1 MRMINRPKMLAM
13 TLLAVLLLLPC
24 GLRAQSKQ
32 QVWCLKTDKGHYI
45 EMSRV
50 KKFAKVDKDN
60 KFNVVFHEGSGA
72 TGVQSATFEKHV
84 PVLYGD
90 ADGDGSVTEDDFSE
104 ILNDILG
111 ESNIF
116 QPEKDV
122 NLDGKVNIVDL
133 VMVLDIINK
142 KKAGTRGLLAPFSQQ
157 LSTSN
162 DVPGTISQ
170 DDSGGD
176 EAGRT
181 KMEDEYW
188 TMEPLPGLQYAPYN
202 TVKLPDP
209 DSEKPEPNT
218 IEPEPEEITPQQEPV
233 ADPDLGSVPYF
244 RVQFTGNLLEVKT
257 YAGDDYT
264 FFNPA
269 KDYLDFKYYL
279 PFTHANNDYKVD
291 ANSFYYIGTGP
302 DPKVRTRFTLDKT
315 TGPLAI
321 KQVTAYNQPIKTIT
335 VSSSRQPSEVEGVKK
350 ITYTFNALPRNIEEL
365 KTLEVNDR
373 EYFKSPHFVTA
384 LFICCLNRLPDNS
397 TDTWEMINYL
407 RTHTATV
414 GEDNIT
420 KVYNGDTQN
429 IVQHLL
435 DPDANGFPSVNGLRS
450 YFAGSSPDNKYTPTT
465 PYQVTIVEKSDVY
478 TTKDGNLYAKLY
490 VESSGRDDLGE
501 PLRLRKVEGHDW
513 LVYSGESAFTKKMK
527 PQN

>member
-24 GLRAQSKQ
+24 GLLAQSKQ

-72 TGVQSATFEKHV
+72 TGVQSVTFEKHV

-111 ESNIF
+111 ESNKF

-181 KMEDEYW
+181 RMEDEYW
-188 TMEPLPGLQYAPYN
+188 TMEQLPGTISPVYN
-202 TVKLPDP
+202 TREPDDVP
-209 DSEKPEPNT
+209 KDSDPNT
-218 IEPEPEEITPQQEPV
+218 NEPEPEEITPQEEPV
-233 ADPDLGSVPYF
+233 ANSDLGSVPYF
-244 RVQFTGNLLEVKT
+244 RVQFAKKLLEVK
-257 YAGDDYT
+257 AHAADGYT

-279 PFTHANNDYKVD
+279 PFTHDKLSGIVD
-291 ANSFYYIGTGP
+291 ATADYYIGTGP
-302 DPKVRTRFTLDKT
+302 DSKARTQFILASDF
-315 TGPLAI
+315 GPLAI

-335 VSSSRQPSEVEGVKK
+335 VSSSREPSEVEGVKK

-384 LFICCLNRLPDNS
+384 LFICCLNRLPYNS

-414 GEDNIT
+414 GEDNIM
-420 KVYNGDTQN
+420 KISKDNTQN
-429 IVQHLL
+429 VVQNLL
-435 DPDANGFPSVNGLRS
+435 EDDTHGFPSVNGLRS
-450 YFAGSSPDNKYTPTT
+450 YFAGSSPDNQYTPTT
-465 PYQVTIVEKSDVY
+465 PYQVTIVEKSDIYV
-478 TTKDGNLYAKLY
+478 TKDGNLYAKLY
-490 VESSGRDDLGE
+490 VESSGYDDPVG
-501 PLRLRKVEGHDW
+501 PLKLRKVEGHDW
-513 LVYSGESAFTKKMK
+513 LVYSGESVFAKKMK

>member
-24 GLRAQSKQ
+24 GLLAQSKQ

-72 TGVQSATFEKHV
+72 TGVQSVTFEKHV

-111 ESNIF
+111 ESNKF

-181 KMEDEYW
+181 RMEDEYW
-188 TMEPLPGLQYAPYN
+188 TMEQLPGTISPVYN
-202 TVKLPDP
+202 TREPDP
-209 DSEKPEPNT
+209 VPEDSDPNT
-218 IEPEPEEITPQQEPV
+218 NEPEPEEITPQQEPV
-233 ADPDLGSVPYF
+233 ANSDLGSVPYF
-244 RVQFTGNLLEVKT
+244 RVQFAKKLLEVK
-257 YAGDDYT
+257 AHAADGYT

-279 PFTHANNDYKVD
+279 PFTHDKLSGIVD
-291 ANSFYYIGTGP
+291 ATADYYIGTGP
-302 DPKVRTRFTLDKT
+302 DSKARTQFILASDF
-315 TGPLAI
+315 GPLAI
-321 KQVTAYNQPIKTIT
+321 KQVTAYNQPIETIT
-335 VSSSRQPSEVEGVKK
+335 VSSSREPSEVEGVKK

-384 LFICCLNRLPDNS
+384 LFICCLNRLPYNS

-414 GEDNIT
+414 GEDNIM
-420 KVYNGDTQN
+420 KISKDNTQN
-429 IVQHLL
+429 VVQNLL
-435 DPDANGFPSVNGLRS
+435 EDDTHGFPSVNGLRS

-478 TTKDGNLYAKLY
+478 VTKDGNLYARLY
-490 VESSGRDDLGE
+490 VESSGYDNPVG
-501 PLRLRKVEGHDW
+501 PLKLRKVEGHDW
-513 LVYSGESAFTKKMK
+513 LVYSGESVFAKKMK

>member
-24 GLRAQSKQ
+24 GLLAQSKQ

-50 KKFAKVDKDN
+50 KKFAKVDKEN
-60 KFNVVFHEGSGA
+60 KYNVVFHEGSGA

-122 NLDGKVNIVDL
+122 NLDGKINIVDL

-188 TMEPLPGLQYAPYN
+188 TMEQLPGTISPVYN
-202 TVKLPDP
+202 TREPDDVP
-209 DSEKPEPNT
+209 KDSDPNT
-218 IEPEPEEITPQQEPV
+218 NEPEPEEITPQEEPV

-244 RVQFTGNLLEVKT
+244 RVQFAKKLLEVK
-257 YAGDDYT
+257 AHAADGYT

-279 PFTHANNDYKVD
+279 PFTHDKLSGIVD
-291 ANSFYYIGTGP
+291 ATADYYIGTGP
-302 DPKVRTRFTLDKT
+302 DSKARTQFILASDF
-315 TGPLAI
+315 GPLAI

-335 VSSSRQPSEVEGVKK
+335 VSSSREPSEVEGVKK

-373 EYFKSPHFVTA
+373 EYFRSPHFVTA

-414 GEDNIT
+414 GEDNIM
-420 KVYNGDTQN
+420 KISKDNTQN
-429 IVQHLL
+429 VVQNLL
-435 DPDANGFPSVNGLRS
+435 EDDTHGFPSVNGLRS

-465 PYQVTIVEKSDVY
+465 PYQVTIVEKSDIYV
-478 TTKDGNLYAKLY
+478 TKDGNLYARLY
-490 VESSGRDDLGE
+490 VESSGYDDPVG
-501 PLRLRKVEGHDW
+501 PLKLRKVEGHDW

>member
-24 GLRAQSKQ
+24 GLLAQSKQ

-50 KKFAKVDKDN
+50 KKFAKVDKEN

-72 TGVQSATFEKHV
+72 TGVQSVTFEKHV

-104 ILNDILG
+104 ILNDILA

-122 NLDGKVNIVDL
+122 NLDGKINIVDL

-142 KKAGTRGLLAPFSQQ
+142 KKAGTRGLLTPFSQQ

-170 DDSGGD
+170 V
-176 EAGRT
+176 
-181 KMEDEYW
+181 EDEYW
-188 TMEPLPGLQYAPYN
+188 TRELLPGLQDASYN
-202 TVKLPDP
+202 TEEVPDL

-218 IEPEPEEITPQQEPV
+218 IEPEPKEITPQEEPV
-233 ADPDLGSVPYF
+233 ANPDLGSVPYF
-244 RVQFTGNLLEVKT
+244 RVQFTENLLEVKS
-257 YAGDDYT
+257 YAGDYYT

-279 PFTHANNDYKVD
+279 PFTHDKLSGIADATAN
-291 ANSFYYIGTGP
+291 YYIGTGP
-302 DPKVRTRFTLDKT
+302 VPSKDRTRLAIAKT
-315 TGPLAI
+315 NGLAI

-335 VSSSRQPSEVEGVKK
+335 VSSSREPSEVEGVKK

-414 GEDNIT
+414 GENNIM
-420 KVYNGDTQN
+420 KIYKSDTQN

-435 DPDANGFPSVNGLRS
+435 DNDPHGFPSVNGLRS
-450 YFAGSSPDNKYTPTT
+450 YFAGSSPDNQYTHTPTT

-478 TTKDGNLYAKLY
+478 TTKDGNLYAGLY
-490 VESSGRDDLGE
+490 VESSGYDDPVG

>member
-24 GLRAQSKQ
+24 GLLAQSKQ

-50 KKFAKVDKDN
+50 KKFAKVDKEN

-72 TGVQSATFEKHV
+72 TGVQSVTFEKHV

-202 TVKLPDP
+202 TV
-209 DSEKPEPNT
+209 
-218 IEPEPEEITPQQEPV
+218 
-233 ADPDLGSVPYF
+233 
-244 RVQFTGNLLEVKT
+244 
-257 YAGDDYT
+257 
-264 FFNPA
+264 
-269 KDYLDFKYYL
+269 
-279 PFTHANNDYKVD
+279 
-291 ANSFYYIGTGP
+291 
-302 DPKVRTRFTLDKT
+302 
-315 TGPLAI
+315 
-321 KQVTAYNQPIKTIT
+321 
-335 VSSSRQPSEVEGVKK
+335 
-350 ITYTFNALPRNIEEL
+350 
-365 KTLEVNDR
+365 
-373 EYFKSPHFVTA
+373 
-384 LFICCLNRLPDNS
+384 
-397 TDTWEMINYL
+397 
-407 RTHTATV
+407 
-414 GEDNIT
+414 
-420 KVYNGDTQN
+420 
-429 IVQHLL
+429 
-435 DPDANGFPSVNGLRS
+435 
-450 YFAGSSPDNKYTPTT
+450 
-465 PYQVTIVEKSDVY
+465 
-478 TTKDGNLYAKLY
+478 
-490 VESSGRDDLGE
+490 
-501 PLRLRKVEGHDW
+501 
-513 LVYSGESAFTKKMK
+513 
-527 PQN
+527 